1 LARRRGAIELI
12 SGDFDIGTQAA
23 HTVCMSI
30 GSLTNIAG
38 DYAQS
43 LVSSILA
50 NPSSGKTTM
59 NNASSISQPA
69 DVNQLSPFAELLS
82 TLQQLQQS
90 NPTQYSQITQQI
102 ASNLT
107 TAATTAQ
114 SNGNTTAAT
123 TLNQL
128 ATDFTN
134 ASQNNTLPN
143 IQDLAQ
149 AAHHGHHGHHCH
161 AGSGGTDS
169 TNPSSGSS
177 TSSTGSDLLSQLISS
192 YQATAGVNQSVDP
205 MAIITS
211 TLASAGIDL

>member
-1 LARRRGAIELI
+1 
-12 SGDFDIGTQAA
+12 
-23 HTVCMSI
+23 MSI
-30 GSLTNIAG
+30 GSLTNIAS

-43 LVSSILA
+43 LASSILA
-50 NPSSGKTTM
+50 NSSSGKTTM
-59 NNASSISQPA
+59 NGASSVSQAA
-69 DVNQLSPFAELLS
+69 DVNQLSPFAELQS

-149 AAHHGHHGHHCH
+149 AAQHHGHHGHHCH
-161 AGSGGTDS
+161 AGSGSTDS
-169 TNPSSGSS
+169 TDPASGSS
-177 TSSTGSDLLSQLISS
+177 TSSTSSDLLSQLISS

-211 TLASAGIDL
+211 TLASAGID

>member
-1 LARRRGAIELI
+1 
-12 SGDFDIGTQAA
+12 
-23 HTVCMSI
+23 MSI
-30 GSLTNIAG
+30 GSLTNIAS

-59 NNASSISQPA
+59 NNASSISQAA

>member
-1 LARRRGAIELI
+1 
-12 SGDFDIGTQAA
+12 
-23 HTVCMSI
+23 MSI
-30 GSLTNIAG
+30 GSLTNIAS

-43 LVSSILA
+43 LASSILA
-50 NPSSGKTTM
+50 NSSSGKTTM
-59 NNASSISQPA
+59 NGASSVSQAA

-149 AAHHGHHGHHCH
+149 AAQHHGHHGHHCH
-161 AGSGGTDS
+161 AGSGSTDS
-169 TNPSSGSS
+169 TGPASGSYISS
-177 TSSTGSDLLSQLISS
+177 TSSDLLSQLISS

-211 TLASAGIDL
+211 TLASAGID

>member
-1 LARRRGAIELI
+1 MARRRSAIELI
-12 SGDFDIGTQAA
+12 SCDFAIGTQAA
-23 HTVCMSI
+23 HTVRMSI
-30 GSLTNIAG
+30 GSLTNIAS

-43 LVSSILA
+43 LASSILA
-50 NPSSGKTTM
+50 NSSSGKTTM
-59 NNASSISQPA
+59 NGASSVSQAA

-149 AAHHGHHGHHCH
+149 AAQHHGHHGHHCH
-161 AGSGGTDS
+161 AGSGSTDS
-169 TNPSSGSS
+169 TDLASGSS
-177 TSSTGSDLLSQLISS
+177 TSSTSSDLLSQLISS

-211 TLASAGIDL
+211 TLASAGID